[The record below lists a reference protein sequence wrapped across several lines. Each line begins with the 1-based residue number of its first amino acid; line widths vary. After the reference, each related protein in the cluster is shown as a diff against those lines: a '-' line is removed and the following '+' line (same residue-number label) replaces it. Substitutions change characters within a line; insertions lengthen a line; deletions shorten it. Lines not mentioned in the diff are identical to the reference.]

1 MLCVKIGI
9 GQVPV
14 DLCVCPRYTEADSS
28 KHVVCSH
35 PIDVVLI
42 DFGANDDALIV
53 FISLSFACSLLLN
66 MLGPSY
72 SIVIRDDFVEM
83 CV

>member
-14 DLCVCPRYTEADSS
+14 DFCVCPRYTEADSS
-28 KHVVCSH
+28 KHVVSSD

-42 DFGANDDALIV
+42 DFGANNDALIV
-53 FISLSFACSLLLN
+53 FISLSLARSLLLN
-66 MLGPSY
+66 MLGPPY
-72 SIVIRDDFVEM
+72 SIVIRNDFVEV
-83 CV
+83 CI